1 MKLALVCS
9 NGGHLFQLYSLK
21 SFWGEFEHFWVTSP
35 AEDAQFLL
43 SAEKTYSA
51 HYPTNRNLPNLIKN
65 LFLAMKVLKRE
76 KPDVIISTG
85 AGVGVAFICI
95 GFLMGIKSIYIESV
109 TRVRSLSLTAKLV
122 YPIIDSL
129 LVQWPELAQKYH
141 KARYVGRC
149 L

>member
-1 MKLALVCS
+1 M
-9 NGGHLFQLYSLK
+9 
-21 SFWGEFEHFWVTSP
+21 P
-35 AEDAQFLL
+35 L
-43 SAEKTYSA
+43 SAEKTYTGY
-51 HYPTNRNLPNLIKN
+51 YPTNRNLLNLIKN

-122 YPIIDSL
+122 YPIVGSL
-129 LVQWPELAQKYH
+129 LVQWPELAQKYN